1 MRMIAVS
8 VAVNVVLTRV
18 IEAVN
23 VVSKTRRLQARPVSI
38 AVRYNYASYTRRHYV
53 WRIYRSRTCRTAP
66 RSSWI

>member
-8 VAVNVVLTRV
+8 VADNMVLTRV

-38 AVRYNYASYTRRHYV
+38 AVRYS
-53 WRIYRSRTCRTAP
+53 
-66 RSSWI
+66 

>member
-23 VVSKTRRLQARPVSI
+23 VVPKTRRLQARPVSI
-38 AVRYNYASYTRRHYV
+38 AVRYM
-53 WRIYRSRTCRTAP
+53 
-66 RSSWI
+66 